1 MIKDRV
7 RGGST
12 KSKCVHDLIPTYEPK
27 GDTVWGVSENLTEY
41 NRVLLASSLPRTE
54 IMSILVHIGSMGL
67 KKRHSKPSRERK
79 LLIPLPGA
87 PKGNGTEV
95 NETTKKSN
103 SGYVF

>member
-1 MIKDRV
+1 
-7 RGGST
+7 
-12 KSKCVHDLIPTYEPK
+12 
-27 GDTVWGVSENLTEY
+27 
-41 NRVLLASSLPRTE
+41 
-54 IMSILVHIGSMGL
+54 MSILVHIGSMGL